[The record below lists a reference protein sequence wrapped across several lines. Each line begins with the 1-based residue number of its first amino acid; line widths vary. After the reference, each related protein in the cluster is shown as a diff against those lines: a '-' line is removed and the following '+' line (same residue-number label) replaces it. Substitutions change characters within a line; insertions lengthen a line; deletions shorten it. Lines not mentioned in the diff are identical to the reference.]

1 MTGRTRQEQVQRMHR
16 NGYTALE
23 IAGQLNIPLPEVI
36 AVIGSQPRET
46 KTVMSVTP
54 TPGNPSRLHPIPA
67 MRTFRCSE
75 ITKPSTNGG
84 GHVCKQPV

>member
-36 AVIGSQPRET
+36 AVIGSYPRET
-46 KTVMSVTP
+46 KP
-54 TPGNPSRLHPIPA
+54 APSDTGYEDIPL
-67 MRTFRCSE
+67 F
-75 ITKPSTNGG
+75 
-84 GHVCKQPV
+84 

>member
-1 MTGRTRQEQVQRMHR
+1 MQRKDSGIMTGRTRQEQVQRMHR

-46 KTVMSVTP
+46 KP
-54 TPGNPSRLHPIPA
+54 APSDTGYEDIPL
-67 MRTFRCSE
+67 F
-75 ITKPSTNGG
+75 
-84 GHVCKQPV
+84 

>member
-36 AVIGSQPRET
+36 AVIGRLT
-46 KTVMSVTP
+46 T
-54 TPGNPSRLHPIPA
+54 GNQAGSIRYRL
-67 MRTFRCSE
+67 
-75 ITKPSTNGG
+75 
-84 GHVCKQPV
+84 

>member
-46 KTVMSVTP
+46 KP
-54 TPGNPSRLHPIPA
+54 APSDTGYEDIPL
-67 MRTFRCSE
+67 F
-75 ITKPSTNGG
+75 
-84 GHVCKQPV
+84 